1 MRKKEK
7 KHIIETSK
15 EIPLVG
21 GKREWNV
28 YDVGNAIL
36 HHTLEEDEHP
46 SLVLVEY
53 EGKVLLAELNH
64 TSGPMKKQI
73 KNPNTNDI
81 KNSFLKRVT
90 TVTKDKEKKEPITLK
105 DLKKKRNDRIFSEE
119 EKRDILDSLNNKKV
133 NRINMKI
140 LLELK
145 NQKNK
150 KPKK

>member
-7 KHIIETSK
+7 KHIIENAT

-28 YDVGNAIL
+28 YDVNNSIL
-36 HHTLEEDEHP
+36 HHTLEDDKHP

-64 TSGPMKKQI
+64 TSGAMKKKI
-73 KNPNTNDI
+73 KNPNTND
-81 KNSFLKRVT
+81 KKDSYLKRIT
-90 TVTKDKEKKEPITLK
+90 MVTKDKDKKDPITLD
-105 DLKKKRNDRIFSEE
+105 DLKKKRNDRILSEE
-119 EKRDILDSLNNKKV
+119 EKRDILASLNSKNINK
-133 NRINMKI
+133 INMRV
-140 LLELK
+140 LVELTPK
-145 NQKNK
+145 KNK